1 MKQSIFL
8 FQNQKEMV
16 IKSMEYYRSTLQG
29 MSKKLFDIAFNK
41 VNQNINPVELDGM
54 EMILVSQSLHKY
66 GKFLSNSKQIKESKQ
81 YRIYGDIFED
91 IRKNF
96 QKRNG
101 PKLKKSKTA

>member
-8 FQNQKEMV
+8 FHQQKEM
-16 IKSMEYYRSTLQG
+16 IIIAMQYNRLTIQG
-29 MSKKLFDIAFNK
+29 MNKKLFDISFNK
-41 VNQNINPVELDGM
+41 VNQNNNPVELDGM

-66 GKFLSNSKQIKESKQ
+66 GKFLSNSNQMKKSKQ
-81 YRIYGDIFED
+81 YRIYGDIFEE

-96 QKRNG
+96 QKQNG